1 MGTIT
6 FHVTDLPNWKLISHQ
21 TRTILLL
28 VNIELSITSSDDFI
42 EGWYVVILLCLE
54 KNLVISFILT
64 HLLLISEY

>member
-1 MGTIT
+1 M

-28 VNIELSITSSDDFI
+28 VNIELSIASSDDFI

-54 KNLVISFILT
+54 KNLIISFILT